1 MLIHSVIG
9 SQPFYENLL
18 LPFENR
24 FRFNDSCSFPREL
37 YLLSNFLEPTE
48 CFIDKCL
55 LMIVDAKSPLLNEA
69 FLEVSLLFEV
79 FDLLFP
85 GFKAFQQ

>member
-1 MLIHSVIG
+1 MFICSVIG
-9 SQPFYENLL
+9 SQPFYEYLL
-18 LPFENR
+18 FSFESR
-24 FRFNDSCSFPREL
+24 FRFNDSSSFPREL
-37 YLLSNFLEPTE
+37 NLLSNFLEPTE

-55 LMIVDAKSPLLNEA
+55 LMVVDAESPLLNEA
-69 FLEVSLLFEV
+69 LLEVSLLLYV